1 LRDDLVAG
9 NILAARTLPVNSGTG
24 ESMRIPIDP
33 VPVVLGIY
41 AHVGELLAR
50 AAGKREEASAHAL
63 ARRLGRQRQTA
74 DKEVQKLVR
83 AMHADVKNA
92 DKLLK
97 KTADIWKI
105 SQETDLVDVV
115 IRARGEEPEPRA
127 YVLLLAKDIKP
138 LLQSIADA
146 ARGAGESEEV
156 ISSILEAADDIEA
169 KPNEYM
175 AFGFDPWNG

>member
-1 LRDDLVAG
+1 
-9 NILAARTLPVNSGTG
+9 
-24 ESMRIPIDP
+24 MRIPIDP

-41 AHVGELLAR
+41 AHVGELLVR
-50 AAGKREEASAHAL
+50 AAGKREEGSAHAL
-63 ARRLGRQRQTA
+63 ARRMGRQRQAA

-138 LLQSIADA
+138 LLQSIAEA
-146 ARGAGESEEV
+146 ARGAGESEDV
-156 ISSILEAADDIEA
+156 ISAVLEAADEIDA
-169 KPNEYM
+169 RPNEYM